1 MNISDV
7 IYNMLKLTLNQWVEG
22 SSPSGV
28 TSLSSTYRFSSV
40 SAFYFGRALVE
51 QNCKNILQQPNT
63 KQNNWE
69 KTFILDTGLPLSSN
83 PINLHW

>member
-28 TSLSSTYRFSSV
+28 TH
-40 SAFYFGRALVE
+40 RALKYRYLGVFLFY
-51 QNCKNILQQPNT
+51 NLCKSFYSFYG
-63 KQNNWE
+63 W
-69 KTFILDTGLPLSSN
+69 FSMFR
-83 PINLHW
+83 

>member
-28 TSLSSTYRFSSV
+28 TFKKSTYHIDKCF
-40 SAFYFGRALVE
+40 FYSIKLV
-51 QNCKNILQQPNT
+51 NT
-63 KQNNWE
+63 F
-69 KTFILDTGLPLSSN
+69 TI
-83 PINLHW
+83 

>member
-28 TSLSSTYRFSSV
+28 TIKVFLKSYPLIYERDSFLFFYTCTTFARQRYQFHFS
-40 SAFYFGRALVE
+40 
-51 QNCKNILQQPNT
+51 
-63 KQNNWE
+63 
-69 KTFILDTGLPLSSN
+69 
-83 PINLHW
+83 